1 MNRYVEELILKER
14 KTREDL
20 VQVVN
25 NAGLPAFILK
35 PILKD
40 LFEQINLLEQQQYE
54 QVIAKTEAKK
64 NKKEKENKNG

>member
-1 MNRYVEELILKER
+1 MEELIIKER
-14 KTREDL
+14 KAREDI

-25 NAGLPAFILK
+25 NAKLPAFILK
-35 PILKD
+35 PIIKD
-40 LFEQINLLEQQQYE
+40 LLEQISLLEEQQYE

>member
-1 MNRYVEELILKER
+1 MEELILKER
-14 KTREDL
+14 KTREEL

-40 LFEQINLLEQQQYE
+40 LFEQVNVLEKQQYE
-54 QVIAKTEAKK
+54 QAVWNAEHKK
-64 NKKEKENKNG
+64 ENEKKEKKENG